1 MILLDTPKSPVTNKV
16 GERLTSLEDEN
27 ERQTRHIDL
36 SEVIPQVWIV
46 AAALALAIIVLIVA
60 AFLAWRVSQTPFP
73 GFFVEPTLVAN
84 GLEDAAWSA
93 YDAGLRVHDQIT
105 ALDEQ
110 PLRTSGAL
118 MRALAQR
125 AVGDRVTVT
134 VMGLDGQQREF
145 QTTLRAFPLSALGDF
160 FALPYAIAV
169 IYLGLGVGVFI
180 KRWRESAG
188 RAFAFLCALIALS
201 LGLVLDLYTTHYFPR
216 LWISAFALV
225 GGAILHL
232 ALVFPQQI
240 RLLNR
245 APTLRYLVYI
255 PGIGIALFSQFSIV
269 NFAAPRL
276 YFEIWQLVYISAALS
291 AVVFLGIM
299 IYRSLYSESPI
310 AQAQARIIMWGS
322 LLAFGPISFWLISF
336 SWWGWQIGLMFAF
349 PWLALFPLSIAYAIL
364 RYRLFDINLI
374 ISRGVIYALLSAI
387 VVGVY
392 ALFVYILDLSLD
404 VQIQVG
410 HPLALGVFVFLLAI
424 LLNPMEGRVQR
435 VVERLFLGDS
445 VDYRQLTRRFSN
457 RLTETTNLPS
467 VLEALNE
474 AMASGW
480 TLSRAALYL
489 YDLRRGQYVPHSL
502 GDADFPD
509 VTFPKNSSL
518 ARQMLRQR
526 KSLFLYHDRPL
537 PPDLG
542 DESEKLD
549 DLRPALFVPIPN
561 HGWLTLGEKSSGAP
575 FSSDDLAALESLASQ
590 IAVALAKA
598 ELFTDLE
605 RRMTEV
611 EVLRWVGQAVN
622 FSMDVD
628 DLLELIYTQAGRV
641 LDTTNFYIALY
652 NPEKRSLSFAFYVEN
667 GERVYNDYEWSVDT
681 GLTGQIVKFGRA
693 IVTDDYVRACR
704 ARGVTP
710 GGQPGKAWMGAPLNA
725 GDQIIGVMNV
735 SSFDPAVTYSE
746 DQLQFFSTIAD
757 QAAAILDKARLYRE
771 MAERAR
777 QLEALNEVGGMIT
790 STLDLPKVLRL
801 IMDKA
806 VDLLQ
811 AQAGSLVLVDQDTGE
826 LVFEVTAGPGSA
838 DLVGMRLPPGTGIL
852 GAVVQDR
859 EPALIQDAQ
868 TDRRW
873 YKDLDEA
880 FVTHSVIAVPM
891 VSRGNVIGVIELLN
905 RRDGVSFDE
914 EDQRLLMAFATN
926 AAVSIE
932 NARLFTQTDQAL
944 AARVEELSM
953 MQRIDRELNATLDY
967 DRVMSLTLDWAM
979 RMTEADMGLV
989 AVVVENEEGERG
1001 LQLLANKGY
1010 PEQFISAYQDERW
1023 PLDHGIIGRAVRNG
1037 EPELLLDVEEDP
1049 DYQATTPGV
1058 VAQLTAPIWCEDQI
1072 VGSIALESFQ
1082 QGRLDE
1088 ESLAFVTRLADHAAI
1103 SITNARLFEQVHRA
1117 NEAKTE
1123 FISFVSHE
1131 LKQPM
1136 TSMRGYTDLLA
1147 QGVAG
1152 ELNEGQRGFLN
1163 TIRSNVERMDTLVSS
1178 LLDISRIESGRIR
1191 IELGDVS
1198 VAAIIEEALHT
1209 IRAQIETKRQSLAV
1223 DIAPDLPLV
1232 RGDRSRLV
1240 QVMTNLLSN
1249 AHKYTPEGGRISVSA
1264 QRDQNGFVA
1273 CSVADTGVGMS
1284 PADQERLFTK
1294 YFRSDDPSVQSEPG
1308 TGLGLVITK
1317 SLVELQGGEIWVES
1331 ERGVGS
1337 TFTFTAPVVESEAA
1351 SA

>member
-1 MILLDTPKSPVTNKV
+1 M
-16 GERLTSLEDEN
+16 EDEN
-27 ERQTRHIDL
+27 KHQTRHIDL
-36 SEVIPQVWIV
+36 ADVVPQVWIV
-46 AAALALAIIVLIVA
+46 AAALVITIIVLSVV
-60 AFLAWRVSQTPFP
+60 AFLAWRVSQIPFA
-73 GFFVEPTLVAN
+73 GFFTEPTLVAN
-84 GLEDAAWSA
+84 GLEDANWSA
-93 YDAGLRVHDQIT
+93 YGMGLRVHDQIIT
-105 ALDEQ
+105 LDGQ
-110 PLRTSGAL
+110 PLHTSGAL

-125 AVGDRVTVT
+125 EVGDPVTVT
-134 VMGLDGQQREF
+134 VAGLDGERREF
-145 QTTLRAFPLSALGDF
+145 QMTLRAFPLSALGDLF
-160 FALPYAIAV
+160 VLPYAIAL
-169 IYLGLGVGVFI
+169 IYLALGISVFI

-201 LGLVLDLYTTHYFPR
+201 LGLVFDTYTTHCFPR
-216 LWISAFALV
+216 LWISAFSLV
-225 GGAILHL
+225 GGALLHL
-232 ALVFPQQI
+232 ALVFPQRT

-245 APTLRYLVYI
+245 VPALRYLVYI
-255 PGIGIALFSQFSIV
+255 PGIILAFVNQFLIF
-269 NFAAPRL
+269 NFDAPRL
-276 YFEIWQLVYISAALS
+276 YFSAWQFVYISAALS
-291 AVVFLGIM
+291 AMLFLGVM

-310 AQAQARIIMWGS
+310 AQSQARIIMWGS
-322 LLAFGPISFWLISF
+322 LLAFGPISFWLLSF

-374 ISRGVIYALLSAI
+374 ISRGVIYALLSAV
-387 VVGVY
+387 VVGIY
-392 ALFVYILDLSLD
+392 ALFVYILDLFLD
-404 VQIQVG
+404 VQVRVG
-410 HPLALGVFVFLLAI
+410 HPLALGVFVFFLAI
-424 LLNPMEGRVQR
+424 LLNPIEGRVQR
-435 VVERLFLGDS
+435 VIERLFLGAS

-474 AMASGW
+474 AIASGW
-480 TLSRAALYL
+480 TFAFAALYL
-489 YDLRRGQYVPHSL
+489 YDQRRGRYAPHSL
-502 GDADFPD
+502 GDGDSPK
-509 VTFPKNSSL
+509 VTFAKDSPL
-518 ARQMLRQR
+518 LRQMLQQR
-526 KSLFLYHDRPL
+526 KSLFLYRDRPL
-537 PPDLG
+537 PPDLS
-542 DESEKLD
+542 DESERLD

-561 HGWLTLGEKSSGAP
+561 HGWLALGEKSSGAP
-575 FSSDDLAALESLASQ
+575 FSSDDLTALESLASQ

-598 ELFTDLE
+598 QLFTDLE

-652 NPEKRSLSFAFYVEN
+652 NPEKRSLSFAFYVED

-681 GLTGQIVKFGRA
+681 GLTGQIVKSGRA
-693 IVTDDYVRACR
+693 IVTDDYVRECR
-704 ARGVTP
+704 VRGITP

-735 SSFDPAVTYSE
+735 SSFDPALTYSE
-746 DQLQFFSTIAD
+746 DQLQFFLAIAD

-777 QLEALNEVGGMIT
+777 QLQALNEVGGVIT
-790 STLDLPKVLRL
+790 STLDLPTVLRL

-811 AQAGSLVLVDQDTGE
+811 AQAGSLVLVDQETGD

-852 GAVVQDR
+852 GTVVQDR
-859 EPALIQDAQ
+859 EPVLIRDAQ
-868 TDRRW
+868 TDQRW

-905 RRDGVSFDE
+905 RQDGISFDE

-989 AVVVENEEGERG
+989 AVLVETEEGERG

-1010 PEQFISAYQDERW
+1010 PEQFISAYEDELW
-1023 PLDHGIIGRAVRNG
+1023 PLDYGIIGRAMRNG
-1037 EPELLLDVEEDP
+1037 EPELVLDVEEDP
-1049 DYQATTPGV
+1049 DYQATMPGL

-1082 QGRLDE
+1082 PGRLDE
-1088 ESLAFVTRLADHAAI
+1088 EALAFVTRLADHAAI
-1103 SITNARLFEQVHRA
+1103 SITNARLFEQVRRA

-1123 FISFVSHE
+1123 FVSFVSHE

-1136 TSMRGYTDLLA
+1136 TSMRGYTDLLSK
-1147 QGVAG
+1147 GVAG
-1152 ELNEGQRGFLN
+1152 ELNEDQRSFLN

-1209 IRAQIETKRQSLAV
+1209 IRAQIEAKRQSLTV

-1249 AHKYTPEGGRISVSA
+1249 AHKYTPEGGRIDVAA
-1264 QRDQNGFVA
+1264 QQENGFVA
-1273 CSVADTGVGMS
+1273 CSVVDTGVGMS
-1284 PADQERLFTK
+1284 PVDQERLFTK
-1294 YFRSDDPSVQSEPG
+1294 YFRSEDYAVQSEPG

-1331 ERGVGS
+1331 KKGAGS
-1337 TFTFTAPVVESEAA
+1337 TFTFTVPVVESEAA